1 MDGTTADPVRPIR
14 QYEGVPFYVVPYVCH
29 PGSSLRLHLRAGSRR
44 MEPAMP
50 SSQSV
55 DHAVANQCISLE
67 RVIPKA
73 ITLRTLYFTPLMKF
87 HLSKGTSI
95 SFFRESYGQQVQAYL
110 SMKCWERST
119 TDGPTMVKELSCHGI
134 RAKIRLSFRHCYTD
148 PYQTLTGILYRQSI
162 ARKFVDGLEVHQS

>member
-1 MDGTTADPVRPIR
+1 
-14 QYEGVPFYVVPYVCH
+14 
-29 PGSSLRLHLRAGSRR
+29 
-44 MEPAMP
+44 MP

-95 SFFRESYGQQVQAYL
+95 SFFRESYG
-110 SMKCWERST
+110 
-119 TDGPTMVKELSCHGI
+119 
-134 RAKIRLSFRHCYTD
+134 
-148 PYQTLTGILYRQSI
+148 
-162 ARKFVDGLEVHQS
+162 